1 MSKVLYMAEKLGKI
15 GLNSADKRTKQ
26 GFNFVF
32 ITNMDLVQNVSSP
45 SLAPATHFVFK
56 LGCNKYAKDTKI
68 LMLTT
73 AVQLSPRDDM
83 VVK

>member
-45 SLAPATHFVFK
+45 SQAPATHFVFK

-68 LMLTT
+68 LMLKQPFNFPPGTT
-73 AVQLSPRDDM
+73 WW
-83 VVK
+83 